1 MKAKLPRVERKVI
14 VQERFTSPW
23 NIAVLIFKGY
33 HRYQANVY
41 YCVATTLTD
50 TANAEVLLTQKFELA
65 PPGELPSRRRPRRS
79 YLVSRKSQPR
89 R

>member
-41 YCVATTLTD
+41 STTLTD

-65 PPGELPSRRRPRRS
+65 PPGELPSKRRPRRS
-79 YLVSRKSQPR
+79 YLVSRKSHPR